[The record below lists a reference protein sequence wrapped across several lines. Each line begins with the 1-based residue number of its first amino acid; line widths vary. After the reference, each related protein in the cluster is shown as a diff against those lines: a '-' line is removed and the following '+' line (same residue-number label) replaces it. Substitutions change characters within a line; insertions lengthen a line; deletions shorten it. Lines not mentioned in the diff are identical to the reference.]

1 MNKFLDLVVEFLTT
15 AGVRLVIAIALLFIG
30 WKLLGKL
37 TGIISNAKKLQSIDK
52 TARVFI
58 SNFANIG
65 LKIILVIICVSILG
79 VDMTS
84 VVAILTTAAAA
95 IGLALQGGLSNI
107 AGGIIILIF
116 KPFKI
121 GDYITCGAE
130 GGTVID
136 INMFYT
142 VVRTPDNK
150 IINMPNATV
159 SNSSTTNY
167 SQEELRRVDIALTVD
182 FDANVEGVQALLRKI
197 GSSNELVLT
206 DPAPDAFIVNYG
218 EKGIDLQLR
227 VWTRGADY
235 WTVFFALN
243 EAIKAGFEQ
252 YDVKFALP
260 KVQVSKD

>member
-1 MNKFLDLVVEFLTT
+1 MEAFLNTIVSFLTT
-15 AGVRLVIAIALLFIG
+15 AGVRLIVAIVLFVVG

-37 TGIISNAKKLQSIDK
+37 ATGLAESKKLQNIDK

-65 LKIILVIICVSILG
+65 LKIVLVVICASILG
-79 VDMTS
+79 VNMTS

-116 KPFKI
+116 KPFQI
-121 GDYITCGAE
+121 GDYITCGAD
-130 GGTVID
+130 GGTVTD

-142 VVRTPDNK
+142 VIKTPDNK
-150 IINMPNATV
+150 VVNIPNATA

-167 SQEELRRVDIALTVD
+167 SREELRRVDVSMTVD
-182 FDANVEGVQALLRKI
+182 FDANVEGIQALLRKI
-197 GSSNELVLT
+197 GASNELVLS

-227 VWTRGADY
+227 VWTKNEDY

-243 EAIKAGFEQ
+243 EAVKAGFET

-260 KVQVSKD
+260 KVEVHKD